1 MKLNDNIK
9 VKNRL
14 IEMNCTDENTIF
26 ISNHFSHNGI
36 DVLYEDFSKIAEKE
50 GFIVSYDGMQFAKS
64 GNQASVSGMMDFF
77 TYLGAGIGSLLFGY
91 FIKGYGYRPVF
102 ITFFVLVI
110 ASLFMLKINKKRLEK
125 V

>member
-36 DVLYEDFSKIAEKE
+36 DVLYEDFSKIAVKE
-50 GFIVSYDGMQFAKS
+50 GFIVSHDGM
-64 GNQASVSGMMDFF
+64 
-77 TYLGAGIGSLLFGY
+77 
-91 FIKGYGYRPVF
+91 
-102 ITFFVLVI
+102 VI
-110 ASLFMLKINKKRLEK
+110 EF
-125 V
+125 